1 MKRVTASEARK
12 NWFRL
17 LDEVAEGEVLI
28 LERKGRRL
36 VLRREELAMEKIG
49 DVPDYGQLLRV
60 PNAESAD
67 SWSWEW
73 TDPGQELVPAKEDE
87 K

>member
-1 MKRVTASEARK
+1 
-12 NWFRL
+12 
-17 LDEVAEGEVLI
+17 LDEVAEGEVLV
-28 LERKGRRL
+28 LERNGRRL
-36 VLRREELAMEKIG
+36 VLRREESAMEKMG

-60 PNAESAD
+60 PNAGSAD

-73 TDPGQELVPAKEDE
+73 TAPGQELVPSKEDG